1 MTRNNSDISNLE
13 ICMALIYSAFIILAA
28 VILSYL

>member
-1 MTRNNSDISNLE
+1 MTQDKADILNLE
-13 ICMALIYSAFIILAA
+13 TCMVLIYSAFIVLAA